1 MTKPLGFSSG
11 IGTHSRLRNLPLLQ
25 PALLMPPYSVLA
37 RPLPHQKDTGAYRSR
52 SSCLPFYGLGWLS
65 MFVFTCT
72 LGIVVI
78 GELAFRLARENLAS
92 YLYHLVA
99 AIGVSFAVMLY
110 LGYSA
115 PLVVVMG
122 VVVAVLLRAVLRGR
136 DDALMIEALGV
147 AMTMFLFEEI
157 NFEVD
162 LAILA
167 AAAIIAFGFGYT
179 SYRFRV
185 ADISGLFSGAMI
197 GIILIVF
204 ADVRWFLIMLTF
216 FIIGA
221 GATRYRYGDKEM
233 LGVAQEHGGVR
244 GYFNV
249 FANGLVAT
257 AAAILYGVTGHAAF
271 VALFGSVASAAG
283 TTASGSGVTGKTPLI
298 DAPAGSRGRTAGDP
312 PRKWR
317 PSSRRQSS
325 PYRPADGCCRPWMVV
340 VTVIAGFI
348 GTNVDSVGALGRSG
362 RIGTQA
368 RTWPLRS
375 SARSQGWSSISWG
388 GGSLGMLLS
397 PCLMNASHPFAVATL
412 LRRTMVWV
420 KFCLKILKIG
430 NGVFVRCAPKRDLPW
445 LITFRHFHIEPV
457 MRSHRRSDSTVGHF
471 TFMKVRWSSRRF
483 TRKHV

>member
-1 MTKPLGFSSG
+1 MTKPLGLVLASALTLVFIS
-11 IGTHSRLRNLPLLQ
+11 LAPLLQ
-25 PALLMPPYSVLA
+25 PAWLLSCLLILFSLVLFLIRDTRYVSLSIIVLA
-37 RPLPHQKDTGAYRSR
+37 T
-52 SSCLPFYGLGWLS
+52 FYGLSWLS

-78 GELAFRLARENLAS
+78 GELAFRLARGEPAS

-115 PLVVVMG
+115 PLVAVMG

-162 LAILA
+162 LAILV

-271 VALFGSVASAAG
+271 VALFMGSVASAAAD
-283 TTASGSGVTGKTPLI
+283 TTASEIGVTGKTPYLI
-298 DAPAGSRGRTAGDP
+298 TTLQPVPRGTNGGVTLRGEVAALLASAIVAVTAWLMGV
-312 PRKWR
+312 
-317 PSSRRQSS
+317 
-325 PYRPADGCCRPWMVV
+325 ADPWMVV

-348 GTNVDSVGALGRSG
+348 GTNVDSLVGATLENSG
-362 RIGTQA
+362 RIGNSGTNLA
-368 RTWPLRS
+368 ATFV
-375 SARSQGWSSISWG
+375 G
-388 GGSLGMLLS
+388 GVSGMVLYLLG
-397 PCLMNASHPFAVATL
+397 
-412 LRRTMVWV
+412 
-420 KFCLKILKIG
+420 
-430 NGVFVRCAPKRDLPW
+430 
-445 LITFRHFHIEPV
+445 
-457 MRSHRRSDSTVGHF
+457 
-471 TFMKVRWSSRRF
+471 
-483 TRKHV
+483 

>member
-1 MTKPLGFSSG
+1 MTKPLGLVLASALTLVF
-11 IGTHSRLRNLPLLQ
+11 IGLAPLLQ
-25 PALLMPPYSVLA
+25 PAWLL
-37 RPLPHQKDTGAYRSR
+37 
-52 SSCLPFYGLGWLS
+52 SCLLILFSLVLFLIRDTRYVSLSIITLAALYGLGWLS

-78 GELAFRLARENLAS
+78 GELAFRLARGEPAS

-99 AIGVSFAVMLY
+99 AIGVSSAVMFY

-271 VALFGSVASAAG
+271 VALFMGSVASAAAD
-283 TTASGSGVTGKTPLI
+283 TTASEIGVTGKTPYLI
-298 DAPAGSRGRTAGDP
+298 TTLQPVPRGTNGGVTLRGEVAAVIASAIVAVTAWLMGV
-312 PRKWR
+312 
-317 PSSRRQSS
+317 
-325 PYRPADGCCRPWMVV
+325 ADPWMVV

-348 GTNVDSVGALGRSG
+348 GTNVDSLVGATLENSG
-362 RIGTQA
+362 RIGNSGTNLA
-368 RTWPLRS
+368 ATFVGGV
-375 SARSQGWSSISWG
+375 SAMVLYL
-388 GGSLGMLLS
+388 LG
-397 PCLMNASHPFAVATL
+397 
-412 LRRTMVWV
+412 
-420 KFCLKILKIG
+420 
-430 NGVFVRCAPKRDLPW
+430 
-445 LITFRHFHIEPV
+445 
-457 MRSHRRSDSTVGHF
+457 
-471 TFMKVRWSSRRF
+471 
-483 TRKHV
+483 